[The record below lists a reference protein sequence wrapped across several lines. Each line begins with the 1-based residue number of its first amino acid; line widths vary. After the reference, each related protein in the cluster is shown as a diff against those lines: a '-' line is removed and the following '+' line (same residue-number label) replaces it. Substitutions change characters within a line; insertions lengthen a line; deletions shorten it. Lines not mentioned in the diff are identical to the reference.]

1 MQKKA
6 QKVDS
11 EVLWNGQKL
20 KVYEKNYFGIS
31 VKNSGWGRWMVELGI
46 KVTYYILHVEDREK
60 KRQMEEYPETG
71 KSPD

>member
-6 QKVDS
+6 QKVHN

-31 VKNSGWGRWMVELGI
+31 VKDFGWGRRMMELGI
-46 KVTYYILHVEDREK
+46 KVTYHILHVEDREK
-60 KRQMEEYPETG
+60 EEDGRTSRDRKE
-71 KSPD
+71 S

>member
-6 QKVDS
+6 QKVHN

-31 VKNSGWGRWMVELGI
+31 VKDSLVGGDG
-46 KVTYYILHVEDREK
+46 
-60 KRQMEEYPETG
+60 
-71 KSPD
+71 